1 MRLQEFLNIYEGETL
16 VLTGIYDWGTQ
27 EAVKR
32 FQVKYAPEILVP
44 LGLTEPTGN
53 VGIFTRTKINS
64 MIARDSLE
72 PASFNVN
79 ITPQRN
85 NNPGD
90 VVRLQ
95 DFLNTYEGESLRL
108 TGVYD
113 TPTQE
118 AVKRFQVKYA
128 SEILKPLGL
137 RNPTSNV
144 GIFMRAKI
152 NSMVKTGE

>member
-1 MRLQEFLNIYEGETL
+1 MLAI
-16 VLTGIYDWGTQ
+16 TGIYDLATQ

-32 FQVKYAPEILVP
+32 FQMKYASEILTP

-53 VGIFTRTKINS
+53 VGIFTRAKINS

-72 PASFNVN
+72 PSVFPVN

-85 NNPGD
+85 NNPVD
-90 VVRLQ
+90 VIKLQ
-95 DFLNTYEGESLRL
+95 QFFNTYEGETLLL
-108 TGVYD
+108 TGIYD
-113 TPTQE
+113 RSTQE

-128 SEILKPLGL
+128 SEILTPLGL
-137 RNPTSNV
+137 KNPTVNV

-152 NSMVKTGE
+152 GEIIERK